1 MRAAGG
7 GAGCSSPGP
16 GTSPAET
23 RSGTLQH
30 NALIM
35 MALIMIMMLSVS
47 KLLTMLDVSVWG
59 EEQPGAEPP
68 ERGHDGLH
76 QRGPATRGSLL
87 VLANLSP
94 AVPAVKRSVC

>member
-1 MRAAGG
+1 
-7 GAGCSSPGP
+7 
-16 GTSPAET
+16 
-23 RSGTLQH
+23 
-30 NALIM
+30 
-35 MALIMIMMLSVS
+35 
-47 KLLTMLDVSVWG
+47 MLDVSVWG

-94 AVPAVKRSVC
+94 AVPAVKLIDLSQYCFAQMAS